1 MLYIPV
7 LLFLEKYIKYD
18 SEVIIDTVLIKY
30 YFWLPQYTFPE
41 LMLPISPLL
50 QNHLLYAFPD
60 LWSVWKKSY

>member
-18 SEVIIDTVLIKY
+18 YEVIITTVLIVLLINTMH
-30 YFWLPQYTFPE
+30 FSR

-60 LWSVWKKSY
+60 LWNVWKKSY